1 MRRVWIGGEHE
12 FALPLGQ
19 LRALQKACDAGPEQ
33 ILARV
38 WGGNWLIDDLIEVI
52 RLGLIGGGEVD
63 AKEAGQMVT
72 GLIEKHPIL
81 QFKPLVQ
88 DILVG
93 ALIGDPDD
101 PVGESLGALNPSEN
115 GSSAKSTAVE
125 P

>member
-1 MRRVWIGGEHE
+1 MRRIWLGGEHE
-12 FALPLGQ
+12 FSLKLGQ

-38 WGGNWLIDDLIEVI
+38 WNGSWLVDDFIEVI

-63 AKEAGQMVT
+63 AKEAG
-72 GLIEKHPIL
+72 GLVSRLVEANPKL

-88 DILVG
+88 DILVD
-93 ALIGDPDD
+93 ALIGDDGD
-101 PVGESLGALNPSEN
+101 QVGEPQAALNPQEN
-115 GSSAKSTAVE
+115 GSSAKSTAGE